1 MRNYKNLSEFLK
13 ELGFEGKIIITLKKG
28 DEYNS
33 LFVGD
38 QKVANTTKSFEMN
51 EEFISKDGAKYPW
64 LQNAKI
70 IEMDI

>member
-1 MRNYKNLSEFLK
+1 MQSYKNFSEFLK
-13 ELGFEGKIIITLKKG
+13 ELGYSGKIFITLKKG
-28 DEYNS
+28 DEYNT

-38 QKVANTTKSFEMN
+38 QKVANTTKNFDMN

-64 LQNAKI
+64 LQNAEL